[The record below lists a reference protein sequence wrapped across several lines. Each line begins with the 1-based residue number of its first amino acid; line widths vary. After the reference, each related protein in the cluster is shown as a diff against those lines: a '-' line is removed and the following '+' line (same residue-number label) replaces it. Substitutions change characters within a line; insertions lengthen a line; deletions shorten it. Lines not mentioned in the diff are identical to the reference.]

1 MIFNHVEP
9 PWFFGLTNQSLA
21 NYDHRIGAI
30 DDSASPVGQI
40 ENRPLT
46 QQARDALLAAIRADA
61 FPGDRLPPEA
71 RLAAQ
76 LGVSRTT
83 LRAALQSLAA
93 DGLITRRRR
102 HGTIVNR
109 HLLRASMRL
118 NRLVPFT
125 TLIEQ
130 CGYEPSV
137 DPQTHWVTREPSPEA
152 VEALGIASDT
162 RCLVVSRLLRAS
174 GEPVITVIDV
184 VPLERL
190 DVAPEAV
197 VDAETTFG
205 FLAANG
211 APRVDYTTAEMLPRI
226 AAEGTPA
233 GLQIAPGVPYLELI
247 ETIFSRE
254 HEPIAMSRVSVDDR
268 FVRISLLRREL

>member
-1 MIFNHVEP
+1 MR
-9 PWFFGLTNQSLA
+9 G
-21 NYDHRIGAI
+21 IGAL
-30 DDSASPVGQI
+30 DEPLSPLDEI

-46 QQARDALLAAIRADA
+46 QRARDALLHAIRSDA
-61 FPGDRLPPEA
+61 FPEGRLPPEA
-71 RLAAQ
+71 QLAEQ

-130 CGYEPSV
+130 CGYQPSV
-137 DPQTHWVTREPSPEA
+137 DPQTHVVTDTPSAEA
-152 VEALGIASDT
+152 VEALGIEPGT
-162 RCLVVSRLLRAS
+162 RCLVVSRLLRAT

-184 VPLERL
+184 VPLEHL
-190 DVAPEAV
+190 AVEADAV

-226 AAEGTPA
+226 ATAGTPA
-233 GLQIAPGVPYLELI
+233 GLEIAPGTPYLELI

-254 HEPIAMSRVSVDDR
+254 HERIAVSRVSVDDR
-268 FVRISLLRREL
+268 FVRFSLLRRDL

>member
-1 MIFNHVEP
+1 M
-9 PWFFGLTNQSLA
+9 Q
-21 NYDHRIGAI
+21 RIGAL
-30 DDSASPVGQI
+30 DDPDSPADEI

-46 QQARDALLAAIRADA
+46 QRARDALLQAIRGDA
-61 FPGDRLPPEA
+61 FPDDRLPPEA
-71 RLAAQ
+71 QLAAD

-130 CGYEPSV
+130 CGYQPSV
-137 DPQTHWVTREPSPEA
+137 DPQTHFVTDAPSTEA
-152 VEALGIASDT
+152 VEALAIAPGT
-162 RCLVVSRLLRAS
+162 RCLVVSRLLRAT
-174 GEPVITVIDV
+174 GEPVITVVDV
-184 VPLERL
+184 VPVARL
-190 DVAPEAV
+190 AVAPDAV
-197 VDAETTFG
+197 VDAESTFA

-226 AAEGTPA
+226 ATADAPA
-233 GLQIAPGVPYLELI
+233 GLEIAPGTPYLELI
-247 ETIFSRE
+247 ETIFSRA
-254 HEPIAMSRVSVDDR
+254 HERIAVSRVSVDDR
-268 FVRISLLRREL
+268 FVRFSLLRRDL